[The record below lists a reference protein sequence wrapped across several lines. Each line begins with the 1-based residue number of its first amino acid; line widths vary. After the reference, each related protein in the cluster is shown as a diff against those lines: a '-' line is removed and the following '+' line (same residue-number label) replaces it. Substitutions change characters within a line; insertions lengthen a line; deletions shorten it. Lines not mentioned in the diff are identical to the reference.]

1 MRAQPRF
8 SLSELSHHRSFG
20 SWIGPRP
27 QRRGEVPG
35 LQYPVPTRLGRRH
48 DDAVRPRKRL
58 SDDERSVLLSE
69 LLFRHPELVAE
80 AEEITSALLVVEDDQ
95 ELADE
100 ITARLRALRV
110 SGPVS
115 VDTGRGRVLDVLQ
128 PYIDDLTRR
137 KERGARRAAADI
149 AIAVLLGLYECREDT
164 DEDMLLVRMGLPG
177 AADDLAR
184 IVYTTVKPLHLSL
197 PSLADECPEWE
208 WYEES
213 WNPYC

>member
-1 MRAQPRF
+1 MRPWKR
-8 SLSELSHHRSFG
+8 
-20 SWIGPRP
+20 
-27 QRRGEVPG
+27 
-35 LQYPVPTRLGRRH
+35 
-48 DDAVRPRKRL
+48 RL

-69 LLFRHPELVAE
+69 LLLRHPELVTE
-80 AEEITSALLVVEDDQ
+80 AEEITSALLVVENDQ

-100 ITARLRALRV
+100 ITARLRALRPN
-110 SGPVS
+110 GPVS

-164 DEDMLLVRMGLPG
+164 NEDMLLVRMGLPG
-177 AADDLAR
+177 AADELAR
-184 IVYTTVKPLHLSL
+184 VVYKRLKPLRL
-197 PSLADECPEWE
+197 SLADECPEWE

-213 WNPYC
+213 